1 MKELIAIQSELKAPK
16 NQRNT
21 FGNYNY
27 RSAED
32 ILEALK
38 PMLKE
43 NGCILTISDEIVMIG
58 NRFYIKALATITN
71 SEKES
76 VSTSSFAREEE
87 TKKGMDGAQITG
99 SASSYARKYALNGLF
114 CIDDTKDPD
123 STNPH
128 GKEANK
134 EANNGGVNFR
144 EKLVEFTQSKGLDM
158 VTVAKDYKINK
169 STTNQRFKEVLE
181 QLTAKYK

>member
-1 MKELIAIQSELKAPK
+1 M
-16 NQRNT
+16 
-21 FGNYNY
+21 
-27 RSAED
+27 
-32 ILEALK
+32 
-38 PMLKE
+38 
-43 NGCILTISDEIVMIG
+43 
-58 NRFYIKALATITN
+58 
-71 SEKES
+71 
-76 VSTSSFAREEE
+76 
-87 TKKGMDGAQITG
+87 
-99 SASSYARKYALNGLF
+99 
-114 CIDDTKDPD
+114 IDDTKDPD

-134 EANNGGVNFR
+134 EANNGGVNYR